1 MSNITKMMNFLEQHS
16 AEIIIISDSNSIFI
30 SELLEAS
37 NLSRYVKKVFTNPAA
52 FNELGKLVIKP
63 FTHQTECPLSGPN
76 MCKGKILDDYIS
88 SRKQE
93 GVNFSSIFYAGDG
106 TNDFCPMMRLPS
118 KGGIALPRK
127 GYSLVR
133 HISKQE
139 AKGLKIHAEAIE
151 EWETMEDIIS
161 TISQYLQ

>member
-1 MSNITKMMNFLEQHS
+1 
-16 AEIIIISDSNSIFI
+16 
-30 SELLEAS
+30 
-37 NLSRYVKKVFTNPAA
+37 
-52 FNELGKLVIKP
+52 
-63 FTHQTECPLSGPN
+63 
-76 MCKGKILDDYIS
+76 
-88 SRKQE
+88 
-93 GVNFSSIFYAGDG
+93 
-106 TNDFCPMMRLPS
+106 MMRLPS

-161 TISQYLQ
+161 TISQYLQYKTL